1 MVLIYCFHDHGVDAI
16 VRIEPSHGILFILKK
31 ECTNLYY
38 FPLNYYVMCILE
50 FCSVYEYVA
59 FPLPVNT

>member
-1 MVLIYCFHDHGVDAI
+1 MVLNYCFHDHGVDAI

-31 ECTNLYY
+31 RVHQFIL
-38 FPLNYYVMCILE
+38 FPPYYVMCILE